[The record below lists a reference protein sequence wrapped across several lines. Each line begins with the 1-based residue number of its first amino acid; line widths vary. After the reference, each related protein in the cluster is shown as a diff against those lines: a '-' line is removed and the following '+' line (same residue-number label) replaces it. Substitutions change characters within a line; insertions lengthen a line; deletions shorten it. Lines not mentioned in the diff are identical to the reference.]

1 MSRSSPNLTRRC
13 LLAMTGAT
21 LICAPAVLHGAP
33 AVQHING
40 AAFGSTWRVTLPDL
54 TGTETLRPALAKLL
68 ADIDR
73 LMSPWRG
80 DSEISAFNRASGP
93 TALSGETTRVVAA
106 ALDIAQASD
115 GWFDPTVGP
124 QVRKLGFG
132 PIEGANGRWTGLHMQ
147 DNHLSKDD
155 ARLTMDPCGIAKGH
169 ALDLMRDALIAA
181 GCRHFLIDLGG
192 ELAAYGHHPSG
203 RGWQIAIEDP
213 RPDVVSGSA
222 VMQLGDLAVATS
234 GNRAQ
239 GFDHGGHRQGHII
252 DPHRARP
259 ALGTLA
265 SVSVLSDSAMIADG
279 WATALMAAGDTGP
292 DLARRKGI
300 SALFLF
306 AKADGLRR
314 VMTADFDRHML

>member
-1 MSRSSPNLTRRC
+1 MSRSSPNPTRRR

-33 AVQHING
+33 AVQHITG

-54 TGTETLRPALAKLL
+54 TDTAMLRPALAKLL
-68 ADIDR
+68 AGIDR

-93 TALSGETTRVVAA
+93 TALSGQMARVVAA
-106 ALDIAQASD
+106 ALDIARASD

-124 QVRKLGFG
+124 QVRRLGFG
-132 PIEGANGRWTGLHMQ
+132 PIKGADGHWTGLHIQ
-147 DNHLSKDD
+147 DSHLSKDD
-155 ARLTMDPCGIAKGH
+155 SRLTMDPCGIAKGH
-169 ALDLMRDALIAA
+169 ALDLMRYALIDA

-192 ELAAYGHHPSG
+192 ELAAHGHHPSG
-203 RGWQIAIEDP
+203 RDWQIAIEDP
-213 RPDVVSGSA
+213 RPDVVSGAA
-222 VMQLGDLAVATS
+222 VLQLGDLAVATS

-239 GFDHGGHRQGHII
+239 GFDRGGHRQGHII

-259 ALGTLA
+259 AFGTLA
-265 SVSVLSDSAMIADG
+265 SVSVLSDSAMVADG
-279 WATALMAAGDTGP
+279 WATALMAAGDAGP
-292 DLARRKGI
+292 DLARRQGI

-306 AKADGLRR
+306 AEAEGLRR
-314 VMTADFDRHML
+314 VTTAKFDRHML